1 MSQLVDVDG
10 WRRGFFHVFS
20 NSHLRDAI
28 LGLQQMVKKITYRS
42 QHKNPAYRTPF
53 VWRSKPIRSRRS
65 GFFLVPTIHGFSLDH
80 LGLNISTFICQGSLY
95 VPILVEY
102 YIHMSNE
109 RNYCNTNLVLLGL
122 GLAEGCA
129 KPSLPIGD
137 NPITETPVLHE
148 LPQSMS
154 CLRNPHYR

>member
-1 MSQLVDVDG
+1 
-10 WRRGFFHVFS
+10 
-20 NSHLRDAI
+20 
-28 LGLQQMVKKITYRS
+28 MVKKS
-42 QHKNPAYRTPF
+42 RTVPIPTQKPL
-53 VWRSKPIRSRRS
+53 VPNTIRLEIKIHSKPAIWLP
-65 GFFLVPTIHGFSLDH
+65 GLVPTIHGLSFDH

-109 RNYCNTNLVLLGL
+109 GNDCNTNLVLLRF

-137 NPITETPVLHE
+137 DPIP
-148 LPQSMS
+148 LPLFCMS
-154 CLRNPHYR
+154 RFKVQERRHGHHRHPNK